1 MTTSRVQHINDLIGR
16 AVLSVETANKLGIVH
31 DLVIDALEGQLAGLS
46 VLTSDQRE
54 VLVTLREI
62 HSIGPDAVMLES
74 ERSLVAAERSPIQT
88 FPLAKNN
95 LTGVK
100 VISQGGE
107 LLGEIANIY
116 IHLADTSLLIYEV
129 RSSIVDKLLG
139 HALYFPASSACAFSE
154 GAERLIVS
162 GDIEKA
168 DRTLDAVTTRLCKPT
183 DPETP
188 EIIVRSRS

>member
-1 MTTSRVQHINDLIGR
+1 MSRVQHINDLIGR

-31 DLVIDALEGQLAGLS
+31 DLVIDALKGQLAGLS
-46 VLTSDQRE
+46 VQTLDQRE
-54 VLVTLREI
+54 VLVSQREI
-62 HSIGPDAVMLES
+62 RSIGPDAVMLES
-74 ERSLVAAERSPIQT
+74 ERSLVSDERSPIQT

-100 VISQGGE
+100 VISEGGE

-116 IHLADTSLLIYEV
+116 IHLGDTSLLIYEV

-139 HALYFPASSACAFSE
+139 HAFYFPASGACAFSE

-162 GDIEKA
+162 GDIEKT
-168 DRTLDAVTTRLCKPT
+168 DRTLDAVITRLSKHT
-183 DPETP
+183 DFETP